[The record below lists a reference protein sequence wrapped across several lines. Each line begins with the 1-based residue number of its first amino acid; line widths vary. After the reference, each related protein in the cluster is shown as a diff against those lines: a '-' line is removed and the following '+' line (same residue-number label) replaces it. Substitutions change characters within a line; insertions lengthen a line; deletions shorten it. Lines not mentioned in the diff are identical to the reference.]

1 MPASHPKLVVLGN
14 ACLDVT
20 YHLDKLPK
28 PGETLIA
35 REVVTDLGGKGL
47 NQAVAAQ
54 RAGADVLL
62 IAALGDDATSRK
74 IRDILREEGM
84 NDRGLTTTAGPS
96 DESLLL
102 LDPDGENLIVSNTQR
117 AQALTPSQTEPLLK
131 DALSDAQLLLLQ
143 GNLSQRT
150 TFHAMTLARAA
161 DVKIAVNPSPFQAW
175 FKTMPQVDLII
186 ANQGEA
192 DALGEVH
199 ADLTVVTLG
208 QNGCRL
214 HSASGEIG
222 IPAPKVR
229 AIAAGGAGDVFA
241 GTFIAEWLSTGNPR
255 RAAHLAVAA
264 ASDKATRHGTLSA
277 FPDRSAIETFRRN
290 VHETPS

>member
-1 MPASHPKLVVLGN
+1 MVLGN

-20 YHLDKLPK
+20 YHLDKLPR

-54 RAGADVLL
+54 RAGAEVLL
-62 IAALGDDATSRK
+62 IAALGDDATAGK
-74 IRDILREEGM
+74 IRDILHENGM
-84 NDRGLTTTAGPS
+84 NDRGLATTAGPS

-117 AQALTPSQTEPLLK
+117 AQALTPSQTETHLK
-131 DALSDAQLLLLQ
+131 GALVDAQLLLLQ
-143 GNLSQRT
+143 GNLSQET
-150 TFHAMTLARAA
+150 TLHAMTLAHTAG
-161 DVKIAVNPSPFQAW
+161 VKIAVNPSPFQAW
-175 FKTMPQVDLII
+175 FKTMPPVDLII

-208 QNGCRL
+208 QKGCRL
-214 HSASGEIG
+214 HSASGEIS
-222 IPAPKVR
+222 IPAPKVP

-241 GTFIAEWLSTGNPR
+241 GTFIAEWLATDNPP

-290 VHETPS
+290 MHEAPS